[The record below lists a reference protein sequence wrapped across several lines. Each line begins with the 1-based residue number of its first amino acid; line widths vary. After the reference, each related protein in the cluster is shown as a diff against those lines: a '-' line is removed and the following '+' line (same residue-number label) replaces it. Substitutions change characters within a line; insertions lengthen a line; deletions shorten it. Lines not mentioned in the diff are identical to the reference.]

1 MANKPKTQKQVDAEV
16 KALKEMMPNV
26 QRFSMFGEDNWA
38 KMDMVIRVLEE
49 KMDMDDVQAWLD
61 DEEADDRI
69 TDDQRS
75 EFDSLAYDTVQW
87 RDGSQVDYSPAAGW
101 ESLVQKK
108 EEEPKC
114 QTKKGTR
121 QKAKGKR

>member
-1 MANKPKTQKQVDAEV
+1 MSKKPKTQKQVDAEV

-26 QRFSMFGEDNWA
+26 RRYILFGEDNWE

-49 KMDMDDVQAWLD
+49 KMDLDDVQEWLD
-61 DEEADDRI
+61 TQEEDEAI
-69 TDDQRS
+69 NADQRA
-75 EFDSLAYDTVQW
+75 ELDSLAYDTIQW
-87 RDGSQVDYSPAAGW
+87 REGMQVDYSPAAGW

-121 QKAKGKR
+121 QKAKEKR